1 MKFIGIDIGT
11 TSICAVVMNTQC
23 GAIHAV
29 TRANDCWI
37 QSQNPWERIQD
48 PAKIASTVRRVL
60 DGLLDEHQQI
70 AGIGVTGQMHGI
82 VYVDKQG
89 GAVSPLYTWQ
99 DTRGGLPVRGGTM
112 SYAEQLAQATGYA
125 LAPGLGMVTHWYNLQ
140 NGLVPGEACGFC
152 TIHDYLVMQVTGNTT
167 PLMDPTDAA
176 SLGVFDIHANAFD
189 QPALE
194 RAGIALRHLPQV
206 VGSGTRAGCF
216 REVPV
221 YVALGDN
228 QASYLGS
235 VRDVE
240 SSLLVNIGTG
250 GQVSAFTQELVAID
264 GLDVRPFPGRGYLLV
279 GPLLCG
285 GKAYAM
291 LENFFRRT
299 TDFFG
304 LPAGAADL
312 YSRMN
317 AIDHVAVADHP
328 GVDTR
333 FAGTR
338 QNPAMRGMI
347 RDISMD
353 NFTPQHLIAG
363 FLEGVAAEVH
373 QFYLMMPEAVRG
385 AIVALVGA
393 GNGLRRNELLCR
405 ILSGR
410 FGHPM
415 QIPVQR
421 EEAAIGAALTAAVGA
436 GHFSDF
442 QSAGRMIHYAAED
455 GAGGGGAQVPSTQPN
470 QETGI
475 SS

>member
-11 TSICAVVMNTQC
+11 TSICAVVMNTHS
-23 GAIHAV
+23 GAINAV
-29 TRANDCWI
+29 TCANDCWI
-37 QSQNPWERIQD
+37 QSPQPWERTQD
-48 PAKIASTVRRVL
+48 PAKIVSTVQRVL
-60 DGLLDEHQQI
+60 AGLLENHQEI
-70 AGIGVTGQMHGI
+70 AGVGVTGQMHGI
-82 VYVDKQG
+82 VYVDKHG
-89 GAVSPLYTWQ
+89 VAASPLYTWQ
-99 DTRGGLPVRGGTM
+99 DMRGSLPVRGGTI
-112 SYAEQLAQATGYA
+112 SHAEQLSQATGYP

-140 NGLVPGEACGFC
+140 NDLVPGNACGFC
-152 TIHDYLVMQVTGNTT
+152 TIHDYLVMQATGNKV
-167 PLMDPTDAA
+167 PLIDPTDAA
-176 SLGVFDIHANAFD
+176 SLGVFDINANSFD
-189 QPALE
+189 RPALE
-194 RAGIALRHLPQV
+194 RAGIALRHLPEV
-206 VGSGTRAGCF
+206 VASGTHAGCY
-216 REVPV
+216 RKVPV
-221 YVALGDN
+221 YAALGDN

-264 GLDVRPFPGRGYLLV
+264 GLDIRPFPGRGYLLV
-279 GPLLCG
+279 GALLCG

-299 TDFFG
+299 SDFCG

-317 AIDHVAVADHP
+317 AIDYAALANPP

-347 RDISMD
+347 HDISID
-353 NFTPQHLIAG
+353 NFTPEHLIAG
-363 FLEGVAAEVH
+363 FLEGIAEEVH
-373 QFYLMMPEAVRG
+373 KFYLMMPQTVRG

-405 ILSGR
+405 ILSRR

-442 QSAGRMIHYAAED
+442 QSAGRVIHYAAEGRD
-455 GAGGGGAQVPSTQPN
+455 GGGTRVAHPQPN
-470 QETGI
+470 QKIGR